1 MHGFVCDEMHQNS
14 FGPHAYQSKW
24 YWTKIYLW
32 FKHSS
37 DNYSGQIMSKGG
49 NVLAH
54 SYRRTNYKKCINIIF
69 SNVKNILK
77 KSQWICG
84 HFMFTPKVS
93 EKRTIW
99 VACVKRQKMSHE
111 WSYWTITNSFFYTS
125 HKEDFFPRYCV

>member
-54 SYRRTNYKKCINIIF
+54 SYRRTNYKKMQKYHIF
-69 SNVKNILK
+69 KCKKYLEKVPVDMWTFYVHTQSFGKKDHLGGMCKKTKNV
-77 KSQWICG
+77 
-84 HFMFTPKVS
+84 
-93 EKRTIW
+93 
-99 VACVKRQKMSHE
+99 A
-111 WSYWTITNSFFYTS
+111 
-125 HKEDFFPRYCV
+125 